1 MKMKELKLNE
11 FIEKLASK
19 DAVPGGGSV
28 AALSASLGTS
38 LIEMVA
44 NLTIGKKKYL
54 QVNDEMQK
62 IIEQTKPARNDFLED
77 IQKDSQSFQN
87 VLDCFKLPKTTE
99 KEKEY
104 RKERIQKA
112 YKKAIEVPLNIA
124 EKALELFDT
133 AEFVVKNG
141 NKNAESDGLVAAIML
156 RSSILSALLNVKINL
171 SGIKDEEYREKME
184 KKVEFIEDTA
194 NKREK
199 EILKLSK
206 I

>member
-1 MKMKELKLNE
+1 MKELKLNE
-11 FIEKLASK
+11 FIDKLASK

-54 QVNDEMQK
+54 QVNDQMQK

-77 IQKDSQSFQN
+77 IHKDSQSFQN

-99 KEKEY
+99 EEKEY

-124 EKALELFDT
+124 EKALELFDA

-141 NKNAESDGLVAAIML
+141 NKNAESDGLVAALML

-171 SGIKDEEYREKME
+171 SGIKDEDYREKME
-184 KKVEFIEDTA
+184 KKVEFIENTA

>member
-1 MKMKELKLNE
+1 MKELKLNE

-184 KKVEFIEDTA
+184 KKIEFIENTA

>member
-28 AALSASLGTS
+28 AALNASLGTS

-54 QVNDEMQK
+54 QVNDQMQK

-104 RKERIQKA
+104 RKERIQEA

-133 AEFVVKNG
+133 VEFVVKNG

-184 KKVEFIEDTA
+184 KKVEFLEDMA
-194 NKREK
+194 NKKEK

>member
-184 KKVEFIEDTA
+184 KKIEFIENTA

>member
-1 MKMKELKLNE
+1 MKELKLNE

-28 AALSASLGTS
+28 AALNASLGTS

-54 QVNDEMQK
+54 QVNDQMQK

-104 RKERIQKA
+104 RKERIQEA

-133 AEFVVKNG
+133 VEFVVKNG

-184 KKVEFIEDTA
+184 KKVEFLEDMA
-194 NKREK
+194 NKKEK

>member
-1 MKMKELKLNE
+1 MKMKEQKLNE

-54 QVNDEMQK
+54 QVNNQMQK
-62 IIEQTKPARNDFLED
+62 IIEQTRPARNDFLED

-87 VLDCFKLPKTTE
+87 VLDCFKLPKVTE
-99 KEKEY
+99 EEKEY
-104 RKERIQKA
+104 RKGEIQKA
-112 YKKAIEVPLNIA
+112 YKKAIETPLTIA
-124 EKALELFDT
+124 EKVLELFDI

-184 KKVEFIEDTA
+184 KKVEFLVAAA
-194 NKREK
+194 NKKEK
-199 EILKLSK
+199 EILNLSK
-206 I
+206 M